1 MTVRISGGPRL
12 QFGPEP
18 KYGAESTVL
27 PDSIAL
33 LGQDM
38 PGLRP
43 RFAVE
48 QGARVAAG
56 ELLFEDRVRPE
67 LRYVSPASGTI
78 KELRLGPRRSLDH
91 LVIAVDGDR
100 AATFVVP
107 PLLERKALIE
117 LMINAGLWTRLR
129 TRPFD
134 RVPRPADVPDALFV
148 TAMDTR
154 PLSPDPAAIIA
165 SRSKQFAAGLA
176 AMRKLTGGKTY
187 LCHADGVS
195 LPTVEGVTATAISG
209 PHPAGLAGAHIHH
222 LHPVGAGGSVWHVGY
237 QDVLELGHLL
247 ATGHI
252 WGRRI
257 IGLSG
262 TAVRQPE
269 LLETICGADLHQVT
283 HGRLRDGHLQ
293 LMSGSPL
300 DGRVAHYLAQ
310 GHLQVSALSH
320 RPPRHPAT
328 WGRTLANQ
336 ILRGGDAIIP
346 NALHE
351 QAAPPGVLP
360 VPFLRAIAVGDADTA
375 RRLGALELAEEDMAL
390 LTHVD
395 RRGSDFGGMLR
406 KVLDDL
412 ETQL

>member
-1 MTVRISGGPRL
+1 MTVRISGLRL
-12 QFGPEP
+12 RFGPEP
-18 KYGAESTVL
+18 QYGTVSTAM

-33 LGQDM
+33 LGEDM

-56 ELLFEDRVRPE
+56 DLLFEDRTRPE
-67 LRYVSPASGTI
+67 LRYVSPASGTV
-78 KELRLGPRRSLDH
+78 KELRLGPRRSLEH
-91 LVIAVDGDR
+91 LLIAVDGNSMVSFD
-100 AATFVVP
+100 VP
-107 PLLERKALIE
+107 PVLERSALVD
-117 LMINAGLWTRLR
+117 LMISAGLWIRLR

-134 RVPRPADVPDALFV
+134 RVPRPSAVPDALFV

-154 PLSPDPAAIIA
+154 PLSPDPATIIA
-165 SRSKQFAAGLA
+165 SRIAQFSTGLDA
-176 AMRKLTGGKTY
+176 IRRLTGGRTY
-187 LCHADGVS
+187 LCHAAGAS

-209 PHPAGLAGAHIHH
+209 AHPAGLAGAHIHH
-222 LHPVGAGGSVWHVGY
+222 LHPVGAGGSVWHIGY

-247 ATGHI
+247 STGRI

-257 IGLSG
+257 VGLAG
-262 TAVRQPE
+262 TAVSQPA
-269 LLETICGADLHQVT
+269 LLETFCGADLHQLSHRRL
-283 HGRLRDGHLQ
+283 HGGHLQ

-310 GHLQVSALSH
+310 GHLQVSAMSH
-320 RPPRHPAT
+320 RPPGRPPT
-328 WGRTLANQ
+328 WSRLLVDR
-336 ILRGGDAIIP
+336 ILRGGDTIIP

-351 QAAPPGVLP
+351 QAAPPGILS

-375 RRLGALELAEEDMAL
+375 RRLGALELAEEDLAL
-390 LTHVD
+390 LTYVD

-406 KVLDDL
+406 KVLNEL
-412 ETQL
+412 ESQL